1 MKGVN
6 VFHVLSEILPS
17 HSLQHLRAVAKAGFL
32 CNMRFSRF
40 DINDQPY
47 IILLICTNWTSIFTM
62 RGIRFREN
70 PLDWT
75 DCTDNELLGWGFDI
89 RAKINVATPLE

>member
-1 MKGVN
+1 
-6 VFHVLSEILPS
+6 
-17 HSLQHLRAVAKAGFL
+17 
-32 CNMRFSRF
+32 MRFSRF

-62 RGIRFREN
+62 RGIRFREK

-89 RAKINVATPLE
+89 RAKIKVATPKDDLRNEIQEIICNGFF